1 MRTARGVAGVL
12 LLLALAG
19 CSEDET
25 GTPAGSGGPTE
36 SAVPTQGAPP
46 AEPAVQI
53 AEAPAAGPYEVGDVI
68 PPGEPA
74 PHEARRDAAEGLA
87 AEHDRDYVWV
97 TDAYT
102 LAQGGEVVEAYYAV
116 DATGE
121 IAERLR
127 EEWMTFDDPDE
138 ALAYAEEVVAEA
150 SEPERYDVVPL
161 EP

>member
-1 MRTARGVAGVL
+1 
-12 LLLALAG
+12 
-19 CSEDET
+19 
-25 GTPAGSGGPTE
+25 
-36 SAVPTQGAPP
+36 
-46 AEPAVQI
+46 
-53 AEAPAAGPYEVGDVI
+53 
-68 PPGEPA
+68 
-74 PHEARRDAAEGLA
+74 
-87 AEHDRDYVWV
+87 
-97 TDAYT
+97 
-102 LAQGGEVVEAYYAV
+102 VVEAYYAV